1 MRTIQAKPLT
11 ADAFRQYGTF
21 WSAVDGEGYGLGG
34 GFFTFY
40 PDRIAVSSEKRIG
53 FSTLKVSKPEKYIV
67 EELEYHKTT
76 WEMFMP
82 LNDDAVL
89 HAAPKSGG
97 DVVTE
102 LTEAFIVPKGTMVKL
117 DAAVWHLAAMP
128 VNVEELQSL
137 IVLPEGTY
145 MNDCTKVALNDE
157 QKFEKWRIEGG
168 AAVIQMTGTKIDTIK
183 IRQLNR
189 EQTFEY
195 IKKNPMATRADV
207 AKELN
212 LSFPTVTSIVTELEE
227 AGLIRAEKSTT
238 NTGGRSSMAYSCDEN
253 ARCAIGIQLSE
264 RYMKGLVLNL
274 QGNVI
279 GNVITEKLK
288 FRSDD
293 NYRRKIGELYQRL
306 VREMGL
312 KEGEILGVGI
322 TVEGLTD
329 NEGERVTCSFTEQ
342 MSDVRREEL
351 AKYIPVETRLFHD
364 MTAAGYNQKLKLG
377 QNVFYL
383 SLNSSIGGTVLVQDE
398 VYNGNHNRAGEIGH
412 MRLEKN
418 GRRCYCGNYGCFD
431 AYCNTLIL
439 KDAAGGELKDFFAG
453 IDQGNREYE
462 RILDEYVERLS
473 DAVFNIR
480 MLYDD
485 TVLIGGE
492 LGEYADYFIEKV
504 WRILD
509 SQDIYREES
518 AKDYVKVCE
527 DGENVIAIGAAMYYI
542 NQAAVRL

>member
-1 MRTIQAKPLT
+1 
-11 ADAFRQYGTF
+11 
-21 WSAVDGEGYGLGG
+21 
-34 GFFTFY
+34 
-40 PDRIAVSSEKRIG
+40 
-53 FSTLKVSKPEKYIV
+53 
-67 EELEYHKTT
+67 
-76 WEMFMP
+76 
-82 LNDDAVL
+82 
-89 HAAPKSGG
+89 
-97 DVVTE
+97 
-102 LTEAFIVPKGTMVKL
+102 
-117 DAAVWHLAAMP
+117 
-128 VNVEELQSL
+128 
-137 IVLPEGTY
+137 
-145 MNDCTKVALNDE
+145 
-157 QKFEKWRIEGG
+157 
-168 AAVIQMTGTKIDTIK
+168 MTGTKIDTIK

-195 IKKNPMATRADV
+195 IKKNPMAARADV

-412 MRLEKN
+412 MVITEPENVVGTCGCGHQGCLEQIASATGIVNLAK
-418 GRRCYCGNYGCFD
+418 RQLTECD
-431 AYCNTLIL
+431 EASIL
-439 KDAAGGELKDFFAG
+439 RQYAQLTAKDVLDAAKAG
-453 IDQGNREYE
+453 
-462 RILDEYVERLS
+462 
-473 DAVFNIR
+473 DALACRVAEQMMQALGRAAAYIACVMNPDVF
-480 MLYDD
+480 
-485 TVLIGGE
+485 VIGGGVSRA
-492 LGEYADYFIEKV
+492 GEYLTEGIRRYYQQYAFHA
-504 WRILD
+504 
-509 SQDIYREES
+509 S
-518 AKDYVKVCE
+518 AETPFVLASLGNDA
-527 DGENVIAIGAAMYYI
+527 GMTGAAGMVC
-542 NQAAVRL
+542 NF